1 MYIELQD
8 LPEASKMSDADLATL
23 LAFFKAMANESR
35 LRIVG
40 LLAMRER
47 SVQELAELLE
57 LKEPTVSHHL
67 TALKALGLVSARS
80 EGVTHWHALKL
91 ETLTALNRGLLD
103 QAGAVSVSR
112 EVHAAHGGWEAKVL
126 ATFVGPDGQLTAIP
140 AGRRKRQIVLKWLA
154 EQFENERRYREA
166 EVNQILQRR
175 HWDCA
180 TLRRELIGYGMMA
193 REGGVYWRCPEDQ
206 WRTTADGTR
215 S

>member
-1 MYIELQD
+1 
-8 LPEASKMSDADLATL
+8 MSDSDLATL
-23 LAFFKAMANESR
+23 LAFFKVMANESR

-40 LLAMRER
+40 LLAERER

-67 TALKALGLVSARS
+67 AALKALGLVSARP

-103 QAGAVSVSR
+103 QAGGVAVSR
-112 EVHAAHGGWEAKVL
+112 EVHEHHGGWEAKVL
-126 ATFVGPDGQLTAIP
+126 ATFLDARGQLTAIP
-140 AGRRKRQIVLKWLA
+140 ASRRKRQIVLKWLT
-154 EQFENERRYREA
+154 EQFDEGRRYREA
-166 EVNQILQRR
+166 EVNELLQRR

-193 REGGVYWRCPEDQ
+193 REGGVYWRCPEGE
-206 WRTTADGTR
+206 WRTTPEGAGR
-215 S
+215 G

>member
-1 MYIELQD
+1 
-8 LPEASKMSDADLATL
+8 MSETDLATL

-40 LLAMRER
+40 LLAERER

-67 TALKALGLVSARS
+67 AALKALGLVSARA
-80 EGVTHWHALKL
+80 EGVTRWHALCL

-103 QAGAVSVSR
+103 QKGMAALGR
-112 EVHAAHGGWEAKVL
+112 EVSATSWEDKVL
-126 ATFVGPDGQLTAIP
+126 ASFVDARGALSGLP
-140 AGRRKRQIVLKWLA
+140 ASRRKRSIVLKWLA
-154 EQFENERRYREA
+154 DQFEEGRRYREA
-166 EVNQILQRR
+166 EVNEIIQRR

-180 TLRRELIGYGMMA
+180 TLRRELIGAGMMDRKA
-193 REGGVYWRCPEDQ
+193 GVYWRRPEAD
-206 WRTTADGTR
+206 WRTTLEGTR